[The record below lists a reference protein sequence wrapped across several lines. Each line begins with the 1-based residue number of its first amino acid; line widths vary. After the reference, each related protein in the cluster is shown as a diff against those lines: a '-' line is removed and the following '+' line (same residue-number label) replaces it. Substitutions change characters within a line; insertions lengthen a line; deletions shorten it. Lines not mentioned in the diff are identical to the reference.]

1 MEKNAATATGS
12 ERLTGRIKGRG
23 TPKNDVGRFERLAR
37 VAVDDGWDTAE
48 EEMPLRRTH
57 VTCERVTK
65 VVTRNTSPDVPFDRS
80 LNPYRGCEHGCI
92 YCFARPSHAYLGLSP
107 GLDFETRLIARPNAA
122 QALEREFMRP
132 GYAPDV
138 LAIGT
143 NTDAYQPIEKDRRI
157 MRGVLGALQRFRHP
171 VSIVT
176 KGSLIERDIDILGAM
191 AADRLASASISIT
204 TLDAKLARQM
214 EPRVPTPARRL
225 QTIERLATAGIP
237 VRVSVSPLI
246 PGLTDHELEAIM
258 QSACDAGA
266 VAASTI
272 SIRLPGEVSGLF
284 QDWLARAVPGS
295 AAKVMAR
302 VRQMHGG
309 RDYDATFGTRMKGQG
324 THAELM
330 RRRFQTACKRI
341 GLREHLPRLR
351 SDLFVR
357 PARAGDQLS
366 LF

>member
-1 MEKNAATATGS
+1 MEENGASGTGS
-12 ERLTGRIKGRG
+12 ERLTGRVRGRG
-23 TPKNDVGRFERLAR
+23 TARNEVGRFERHAR
-37 VAVDDGWDTAE
+37 VAVDDGWDE
-48 EEMPLRRTH
+48 SSEDLPLRRTH
-57 VTCERVTK
+57 VTCEQVTK

-122 QALEREFMRP
+122 RALEREFRRP
-132 GYAPDV
+132 SYTPDV

-143 NTDAYQPIEKDRRI
+143 NTDAYQPIEKERRI
-157 MRGVLGALQRFRHP
+157 MRGVLDVLQRFMHP

-176 KGSLIERDIDILGAM
+176 KGNLIERDIDILGEM
-191 AADRLASASISIT
+191 AADRLASASVSIT

-214 EPRVPTPARRL
+214 EPRVPAPARRL
-225 QTIERLATAGIP
+225 QTIERLAAAGIP

-258 QSACDAGA
+258 QTARDAGA

-272 SIRLPGEVSGLF
+272 SLRLPGEVSELF
-284 QDWLARAVPGS
+284 QDWLARDVPGS
-295 AAKVMAR
+295 AAKVMGR

-309 RDYDATFGTRMKGQG
+309 RDYDPTYGARMRGQG
-324 THAELM
+324 VHADLM
-330 RRRFQTACKRI
+330 RHRFKSACKRI
-341 GLREHLPRLR
+341 GLTEHLPRLR
-351 SDLFVR
+351 TDLFVR